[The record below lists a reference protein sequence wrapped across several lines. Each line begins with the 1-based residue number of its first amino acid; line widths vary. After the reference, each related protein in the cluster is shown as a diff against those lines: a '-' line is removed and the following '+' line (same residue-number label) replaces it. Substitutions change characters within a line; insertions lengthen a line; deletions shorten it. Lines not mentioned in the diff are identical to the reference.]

1 MNNKY
6 YTPTIEEFHVGFEY
20 ETRMYYKND
29 PIWTKGD
36 FQDVVDGDWYNFEV
50 KNCRV
55 KHLDREDIEGL
66 GWEFDKNYS
75 EMVGEHYSMVFSKK
89 VNHRGDDKALMM
101 IYNTSSTWMLISINS
116 KEGVS
121 YLMESKTNEVSIPII
136 TVETNN
142 TLFAGKTK
150 NKSELK
156 RLLKQIGV

>member
-1 MNNKY
+1 MK
-6 YTPTIEEFHVGFEY
+6 I
-20 ETRMYYKND
+20 D
-29 PIWTKGD
+29 
-36 FQDVVDGDWYNFEV
+36 
-50 KNCRV
+50 
-55 KHLDREDIEGL
+55 
-66 GWEFDKNYS
+66 
-75 EMVGEHYSMVFSKK
+75 SMVFSKK